1 MSKQDT
7 PTDNTVGQTDDC
19 IDQQTDDDLVDP
31 YPRDVDVLEAG
42 DADLTVAVVE
52 IPVRDTIRR
61 MYLSRDEARTVSRRL
76 DQILEDRDRREGDE

>member
-19 IDQQTDDDLVDP
+19 IDQQTDALVDP

-76 DQILEDRDRREGDE
+76 DQILEDRDRREGDD